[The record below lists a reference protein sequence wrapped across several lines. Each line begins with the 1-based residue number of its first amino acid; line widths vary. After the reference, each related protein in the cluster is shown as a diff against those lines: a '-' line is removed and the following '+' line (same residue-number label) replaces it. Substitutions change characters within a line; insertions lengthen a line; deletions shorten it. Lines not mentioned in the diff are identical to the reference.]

1 MARTLIA
8 YFSRAGENYFGGD
21 LRYVDKGNTEIA
33 AEIVKNLT
41 DADIFRIEMKE
52 PYSDAYNRC
61 IDEAKRDLKEGK
73 RPEIVPFTTDM
84 DGYDTLVLGYP
95 NYWGT
100 VPMAVLT
107 FLESIDMSGKRIL
120 PFCTNEGSGMGRSE
134 KDIRA
139 ACPDAEISKG
149 LPINGSTVSGSGR
162 DIERW
167 LRENGLL

>member
-73 RPEIVPFTTDM
+73 RPEIVPFTLDM
-84 DGYDTLVLGYP
+84 GGYDTLVLGYP

-120 PFCTNEGSGMGRSE
+120 PFCTNEGSGMGSSVRFIKKLCPGAE
-134 KDIRA
+134 VMDGTPIHGAEA
-139 ACPDAEISKG
+139 ANADREAREIASLAK
-149 LPINGSTVSGSGR
+149 
-162 DIERW
+162 
-167 LRENGLL
+167 